1 MARLLLLQPS
11 MDLLHRGSAS
21 LLAQSEMLATA
32 DDAELSCIALDEE
45 HLCVEIDRA
54 LRFWCVA
61 ERLTELASREL
72 QPARSRPSG
81 FVTTL

>member
-1 MARLLLLQPS
+1 MAWLLLLQPRMHS
-11 MDLLHRGSAS
+11 LHRGSAS
-21 LLAQSEMLATA
+21 LLAQSEVLAAA
-32 DDAELSCIALDEE
+32 DDAELSGISLDDE
-45 HLCVEIDRA
+45 HIGVEIDRA